1 MARQKRGTATPPKGG
16 EVKIPRNIFTTR
28 GMIAKKK
35 TDYLDTCYLCGTA
48 CSIANKSKALWIT
61 ETVVASV
68 CLGCFDRTNGWTKQE
83 ENLDQKFL
91 DFVEKDLLLF
101 GSGLVG
107 VFDKEKKSMIV
118 SNY

>member
-68 CLGCFDRTNGWTKQE
+68 CLGCFDRTNGWTKQDKGV
-83 ENLDQKFL
+83 DQSFL
-91 DFVEKDLLLF
+91 DFAEKDLLF
-101 GSGLVG
+101 GRGFVSSHLWDKKEHTLVMRG
-107 VFDKEKKSMIV
+107 
-118 SNY
+118 

>member
-1 MARQKRGTATPPKGG
+1 MARRKKGTATPPKGG
-16 EVKIPRNIFTTR
+16 EVKILRNIFTSR

-68 CLGCFDRTNGWTKQE
+68 CIGCFDRTNGWTKE
-83 ENLDQKFL
+83 DLDQKFVSL
-91 DFVEKDLLLF
+91 AKKELLF
-101 GSGLVG
+101 GTTFLDGFVW
-107 VFDKEKKSMIV
+107 DAERKSMV
-118 SNY
+118 SIKK